1 MVGNVNRCVRRLW
14 SLAVFPLILLTGP
27 TWSAAADREASP
39 VGDVVSRIGD
49 LALIGESPD
58 AVTIGIGAFDAVKT
72 DPASAEIR
80 AEYRSGRKLLFL
92 GPIVG
97 VMANSDGGVFGY
109 GGFYFEFQWTD
120 RVVFTPAAGVAA
132 YHSGDGKPLGG
143 TFQFY
148 LGIDVAYRF
157 DNNTRLGL
165 KVGHISNADIHNEND
180 GAESVLLTYTI
191 PFDNPF

>member
-1 MVGNVNRCVRRLW
+1 MAKKLRRCARRLW
-14 SLAVFPLILLTGP
+14 LAAMFLLGP
-27 TWSAAADREASP
+27 VWAAAAEPEHSP
-39 VGDVVSRIGD
+39 VGDVVFRIGD
-49 LALIGESPD
+49 LALIGDGPD
-58 AVTIGIGAFDAVKT
+58 AVTIGVGAFDAVKT

-80 AEYRSGRKLLFL
+80 AEYRLGRKLLFL
-92 GPIVG
+92 GPMVG
-97 VMANSDGGVFGY
+97 VLANSDGGVFGY

-157 DNNTRLGL
+157 DDNTRLGI

-191 PFDNPF
+191 PLANLF